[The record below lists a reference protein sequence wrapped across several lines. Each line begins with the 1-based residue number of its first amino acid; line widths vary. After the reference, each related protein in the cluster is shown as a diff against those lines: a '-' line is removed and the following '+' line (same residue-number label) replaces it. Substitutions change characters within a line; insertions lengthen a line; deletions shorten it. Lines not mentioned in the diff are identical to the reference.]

1 MKVSHWLIANKLS
14 LNVKKSNAILFRTQ
28 NASVSA
34 KMNLKLNDAPIEEKQ
49 KAKYLGVIINQK
61 LACMDTP
68 NHTTTTTNKQQGTK
82 LHKCAKHCF

>member
-49 KAKYLGVIINQK
+49 KAKYLGVIIDQK
-61 LACMDTP
+61 LAYDG
-68 NHTTTTTNKQQGTK
+68 HIKQVKSK
-82 LHKCAKHCF
+82 LIKGNAILAKVRHFLPS